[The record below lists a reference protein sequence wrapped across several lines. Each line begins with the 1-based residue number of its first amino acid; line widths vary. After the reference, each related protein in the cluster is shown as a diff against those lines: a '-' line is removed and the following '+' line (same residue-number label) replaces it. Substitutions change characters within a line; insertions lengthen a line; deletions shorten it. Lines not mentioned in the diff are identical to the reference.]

1 MIMIYHVFR
10 FLFLVGIRIAA
21 IRNTKALHWIDGR
34 KSWRKRLK
42 NEWNLSPQEK
52 VIWMHC
58 ASVGEFEQ
66 GRPLLEA
73 IRKQNPT
80 IKLLLTFF
88 SPSGLNMHKKFEGV
102 DYVSYLPFDGKNNAR
117 DFIDIIRPTL
127 VIFVKYEFWYFY
139 LTTLKNKQI
148 PVILASGLFRKSQPF
163 FQTWGSFHRH
173 MLGCFTRLFVQNE
186 ESVRLLQSIHLHQQT
201 EMTGDTRFDRVA
213 EIATQPFSFPV
224 LESFANEKI
233 LIAGSTWPEDEK
245 LLLDWHQRQ
254 QDWKLIIVP
263 HEVSASHI
271 SGLKAMFPSSIT
283 LSEQSMAQPLSSTRV
298 LIIDQMGLLSKLY
311 RYASLCYIGGGLNKS
326 GHHNILEAAVYGKA
340 VVTGPFIEKFSES
353 VSLKKAGGSFIVRN
367 GSDLFDIT
375 TKEETCIN
383 AGKIAGRFVQ
393 MHRGATKK
401 MIDWLVNHQ
410 PNLLLTKA

>member
-1 MIMIYHVFR
+1 MVLIYHIFR
-10 FLFLVGIRIAA
+10 FLFMIGIRVAA
-21 IRNTKALHWIDGR
+21 IRNIKAKHWIHGR
-34 KSWRKRLK
+34 KNWRQRLSNHWK
-42 NEWNLSPQEK
+42 ISPQDK

-73 IRKQNPT
+73 IRKKNPD

-88 SPSGLNMHKKFEGV
+88 SPSGFNMHGKYEGV
-102 DYVSYLPFDGKNNAR
+102 DLVTYLPFDGNKNAR
-117 DFIDIIRPTL
+117 AFIDIVQPTL

-163 FQTWGSFHRH
+163 FQVWGSFHRK
-173 MLGCFTRLFVQNE
+173 MLGCFTRFFVQND

-201 EMTGDTRFDRVA
+201 EITGDTRFDRVA
-213 EIATQPFSFPV
+213 EIATQQFSFPI
-224 LESFANEKI
+224 LESFGKDKI

-245 LLLDWHQRQ
+245 LLLDWFQRQ

-263 HEVSASHI
+263 HELSASHTAA
-271 SGLKAMFPSSIT
+271 LKAMFPSSIS
-283 LSEQSMAQPLSSTRV
+283 LSEHETDKPLSNTRV

-311 RYASLCYIGGGLNKS
+311 RYATLCYIGGGLKKS

-353 VSLKKAGGSFIVRN
+353 VSLKLAGGSFIVRN
-367 GSDLFDIT
+367 GSDLYDIT
-375 TKEETCIN
+375 TKEESYTK
-383 AGKIAGRFVQ
+383 AGKTAANFVRT
-393 MHRGATKK
+393 HTGATQK
-401 MIDWLVNHQ
+401 MMEWLVKHQ

>member
-1 MIMIYHVFR
+1 MIMIYHIFR
-10 FLFLVGIRIAA
+10 FLFLIGIRVAA
-21 IRNTKALHWIDGR
+21 IQNIKAKHWIDGR
-34 KSWRKRLK
+34 KKWRLRLHS
-42 NEWNLSPQEK
+42 EWKIPPHEK

-73 IRKQNPT
+73 IRKQNPA
-80 IKLLLTFF
+80 IKLVLTFF
-88 SPSGLNMHKKFEGV
+88 SPSGFLMHEKYEGV
-102 DYVSYLPFDGKNNAR
+102 DLVTYLPFDGKKNAR
-117 DFIDIIRPTL
+117 EFIDAIQPTL

-139 LTTLKNKQI
+139 LTTLKSKKI
-148 PVILASGLFRKSQPF
+148 PVILVSGLFRKSQPF
-163 FQTWGSFHRH
+163 FQRWGSFHRQ

-224 LESFANEKI
+224 LESFGNQKI

-245 LLLDWHQRQ
+245 LLLDWFKRQ

-263 HEVSASHI
+263 HELSASHI
-271 SGLKAMFPSSIT
+271 ASLKVMFPSSKI
-283 LSEQSMAQPLSSTRV
+283 LSEQASDKPLSNTQV
-298 LIIDQMGLLSKLY
+298 LIIDQMGLLSRIY
-311 RYASLCYIGGGLNKS
+311 RYATICYIGGGLKKS
-326 GHHNILEAAVYGKA
+326 GHHNMLEAAVYDKA

-367 GSDLFDIT
+367 GSDLYDIT
-375 TKEETCIN
+375 TKEETIKN
-383 AGKIAGRFVQ
+383 AGEIAGKFVRA
-393 MHRGATKK
+393 HTGATQK
-401 MIDWLVNHQ
+401 MMNWLSIHQ